1 MKTLDELYLR
11 VKRDTIPS
19 NITDW
24 GAIVRALRHEKG
36 VSIKKLSR
44 LSQVS
49 GHTISRLELGR
60 LNTSV
65 RILEQL
71 LTVLDYE
78 LEALPL
84 HPEDSQ

>member
-1 MKTLDELYLR
+1 M
-11 VKRDTIPS
+11 
-19 NITDW
+19 TDW
-24 GAIVRALRHEKG
+24 GSIVRALRHEKG
-36 VSIKKLSR
+36 FSIKKLAH
-44 LSQVS
+44 LAQVS
-49 GHTISRLELGR
+49 EHTISEFELGR

-84 HPEDSQ
+84 HPEDSK

>member
-1 MKTLDELYLR
+1 M
-11 VKRDTIPS
+11 
-19 NITDW
+19 ITPTNW
-24 GAIVRALRHEKG
+24 GSIVRALRHEKG
-36 VSIKKLSR
+36 FSIKKLAR
-44 LSQVS
+44 FAQVS
-49 GHTISRLELGR
+49 EHTISQLELGR

-84 HPEDSQ
+84 HPEDSK

>member
-1 MKTLDELYLR
+1 MKTLDELHLR

-24 GAIVRALRHEKG
+24 GSIVRALRHEKG
-36 VSIKKLSR
+36 FSIKKLAR
-44 LSQVS
+44 FAQVS
-49 GHTISRLELGR
+49 EHTISQLELGR

-84 HPEDSQ
+84 HPKDSR